1 MTGDG
6 IWKTDTDIT
15 MDHTASAVH
24 GTGAGITVRT
34 GVFLGTDGAAARGD
48 ITVSTTHGITEDYM
62 IHGITE
68 AIMIHGTMADI
79 GEVIMPDIGA
89 GTTHGI
95 TTIITTAGMTRTT
108 TTVRHIPEVQ
118 PTVEIHITD

>member
-62 IHGITE
+62 IHG
-68 AIMIHGTMADI
+68 TMEDI

-95 TTIITTAGMTRTT
+95 TTTITMAGMTRTT